1 VLRDPALRLYRSDLE
16 VVTPAPAP
24 GDKGTGLFV
33 LIRPDGHVAA
43 LGRPGS
49 MDAVTGY
56 LGDLFREPAC
66 HRDEHPEGSALHAAC
81 GTISDQRSS

>member
-1 VLRDPALRLYRSDLE
+1 MAAEVAGDYPDGVYFVPLAPVGDP
-16 VVTPAPAP
+16 
-24 GDKGTGLFV
+24 GLV
-33 LIRPDGHVAA
+33 PSTIVRPDGHVVA

-66 HRDEHPEGSALHAAC
+66 HRDEHPEGGALHAAC